1 MSNKSFNNFSESC
14 CGREKRRARALNR
27 FAIGLLSHLKRA
39 ACETSVFD
47 FKVAQIW
54 KSGCE
59 TKRVAVA
66 RVNTRHERLNE
77 ILIRLA
83 PDPPADKCT
92 NGFIAI
98 DRFGRLD
105 EVKTH
110 TRFAK
115 P

>member
-47 FKVAQIW
+47 FKIAQIW
-54 KSGCE
+54 KSGCQ
-59 TKRVAVA
+59 TKCIPITRI
-66 RVNTRHERLNE
+66 NTRHERLDE

-83 PDPPADKCT
+83 PDPTADKSA

-98 DRFGRLD
+98 DSLGRLD